1 MCGFVSFFAYRPDAP
16 PIDRAALLR
25 VSQAMAKRG
34 PDGSGDWISADRRAG
49 LAHRRLAILDLS
61 PSGAQPMQS
70 ADGRLAISYNGEI
83 YNFRALR
90 AELEARGVR
99 FTSHSDTEVLLHL
112 YRQEGVEMLKRLRG
126 MYAFA
131 LWDAEKRS
139 LLLARD
145 PFGIKPLYVADDGRT
160 LKAASQVK
168 ALLADGG
175 VDASPEPAGHAGF
188 FLLGHVPE
196 PFTLHRGIRALPP
209 GSWMLAEEGKAPVL
223 HRWFQPG
230 EEMAAA
236 EGRITRE
243 GLRDLLM
250 ASVEAHL
257 VADVKVGVFL
267 SAGLDSA
274 TLASL
279 AAEKAGGRID
289 TLTLGFSEFAGT
301 PKDEVPLAEL
311 MAARLKSSHTTK
323 RVTAQDFAANRERLL
338 ADMDQ
343 PSIDGVNTWFVAKAA
358 AESGLKVALSGVGGD
373 EMFAGYDTFRDVP
386 ALAARLSWAGGFPW
400 LGRLA
405 RAATAPWIG
414 RLVSPKA
421 AGLLELGPTLA
432 GAWLLKRGLFM
443 PWELPGL
450 IGRDMAEEGLKSL
463 APLERL
469 EAAMSGLKAPRD
481 RMAALELGWYMGDQL
496 LRDTDWAGMAHGVEI
511 RTPLVDIEL
520 FRALIPF
527 AHVKRDMAMTAKP
540 PLPADILDRPK
551 TGFFVPVADWMAGAG
566 EQGRG
571 LRGWARTVYRNFA
584 AQQAI

>member
-1 MCGFVSFFAYRPDAP
+1 MCGFAAFFAYRPPAP

-25 VSQAMAKRG
+25 VGQAMAKRG
-34 PDGSGDWISADRRAG
+34 PDGSGEWLSADQRVG

-61 PSGAQPMQS
+61 PSGAQPMLS

-90 AELEARGVR
+90 AELEAKGVR
-99 FTSHSDTEVLLHL
+99 FASTSDTEVLLHL

-131 LWDAEKRS
+131 LWDEGARS

-145 PFGIKPLYVADDGRT
+145 PFGIKPLYYADDGQT

-168 ALLADGG
+168 ALLAGG
-175 VDASPEPAGHAGF
+175 AIDTSPEAAGHAGF

-196 PFTLHRGIRALPP
+196 PFTLYQGIRALPP

-223 HRWFQPG
+223 HRWFLPAL
-230 EEMAAA
+230 EMAQS
-236 EGRITRE
+236 EGRIERD
-243 GLRDLLM
+243 GLRDALI

-274 TLASL
+274 TLAAL
-279 AAEKAGGRID
+279 AAETAADRLD
-289 TLTLGFSEFAGT
+289 TLTLGFAEFAGT
-301 PKDEVPLAEL
+301 PKDEAPLAEL
-311 MAARLKSSHTTK
+311 MAARLKSRHTTR
-323 RVTAQDFAANRERLL
+323 RVTAKDFRMHRDALL

-358 AESGLKVALSGVGGD
+358 AEEGLKVALSGIGGD
-373 EMFAGYDTFRDVP
+373 EMFAGYDTFQDVP
-386 ALAARLSWAGGFPW
+386 ALARQWGWAGGMPW

-405 RAATAPWIG
+405 RQLSAPWIG
-414 RLVSPKA
+414 RIVSPKA
-421 AGLLELGPTLA
+421 AGLLELAPSLA

-450 IGRDMAEEGLKSL
+450 IGRDMAGEGLSRL
-463 APLERL
+463 APLETL
-469 EAAMSGLKAPRD
+469 DAMMNGLKSPRD

-511 RTPLVDIEL
+511 RTPLVDIGL

-527 AHVKRDMAMTAKP
+527 AHAKRDMAMTPKP
-540 PLPADILDRPK
+540 PLPSEILDRPK
-551 TGFFVPVADWMAGAG
+551 SGFFVPVADWMEG
-566 EQGRG
+566 EGVTGRG
-571 LRGWARTVYRNFA
+571 LRGWS
-584 AQQAI
+584 QAIYQRFTAN